1 MVVRPAGAAGYS
13 LASLL
18 DTSSHRPWLTRN
30 GIFALGGAAL
40 LHLAVLG
47 YLYNQHFALPKPEA
61 VAPEQPITF
70 IDMRHLPDQ
79 ADTTKPRSGHQI
91 PIHQTV
97 IRVAP
102 EEMTTLAV
110 RQVVTTTTTDTDGP
124 LVLGSTSPPNDLV
137 TTPPR
142 VIRDPTWLTRPNGDD
157 VNRAYPARA
166 LTLGKTGAALVQ
178 CTVTAAGEL
187 TRCAALSETPANY
200 GFAGAA
206 LKLVQRYRMSPRT
219 EDGQAVDGAVVQIP
233 IRFTLAG

>member
-47 YLYNQHFALPKPEA
+47 YLYNQHFALPKPETA
-61 VAPEQPITF
+61 APEPPITL
-70 IDMRHLPDQ
+70 IDMPRLPDQ
-79 ADTTKPRSGHQI
+79 TDMAKPKPAHQI
-91 PIHQTV
+91 PVHQTV
-97 IRVAP
+97 IRVTP
-102 EEMTTLAV
+102 EEMATLDV
-110 RQVVTTTTTDTDGP
+110 KPVMTTTTTDRDGP
-124 LVLGSTSPPNDLV
+124 LVLGSTSTPDDTV
-137 TTPPR
+137 ITPPR
-142 VIRDPTWLTRPNGDD
+142 VIRNPTWLNRPNGDD

-166 LTLGKTGAALVQ
+166 LTLGKTGSTLVQ

-219 EDGQAVDGAVVQIP
+219 EDGQPVDGAVVQIP